1 MNSNITS
8 LLRIPGFFVTD
19 VQIDKEEIII
29 SARKRSKTAHCPLCN
44 KRSKKLHD
52 YLRIQK
58 VLHMSLS
65 LQKVYLLFR
74 KRRFRC
80 GNCCKT
86 FTESISFLQKRSR
99 KSIFVQIEALDRL
112 SESSFRK
119 TKEKVGISYGGMVSL
134 LKRVFT
140 LETINWQEQKV
151 KDVIRIGI
159 DEHHFGKKNKYLITI
174 ANLLTGKPIHI
185 LPDDKQKTLT
195 TFLKQLPEEV
205 EDRIEEV
212 AVDMRRSFV
221 AAVAKELPKARIV
234 IDHFH
239 LIQDANKRVNE
250 ARRIE
255 DDVEEKIRGN
265 GPRRIPFKLLMKNK
279 EELKGEQD
287 KLVSYYLNLFPAV
300 AIFYSCKE
308 RLRDMYKSQTKEEA
322 EILLNDLIKSMN
334 VSDYPELWSWAKT
347 LNGYHEYILNY
358 FDNHTTNAVTEGL
371 HRKFKLIQRT
381 AYGFRNPEVY
391 ARRIMLACLPLSF
404 ILTKLP
410 H

>member
-29 SARKRSKTAHCPLCN
+29 SARKRSKTAHCPFCN
-44 KRSKKLHD
+44 KRSKRLHD

-65 LQKVYLLFR
+65 LQKVYLMFR

-80 GNCCKT
+80 DNCCKT

-112 SESSFRK
+112 SDSSFRK
-119 TKEKVGISYGGMVSL
+119 TTERVGISYGGMVSL

-195 TFLKQLPEEV
+195 TFLKHLPEEV
-205 EDRIEEV
+205 KDRIEEV
-212 AVDMRRSFV
+212 AVDMRRSFI

-287 KLVSYYLNLFPAV
+287 KLVRYYLHLFPAV

-322 EILLNDLIKSMN
+322 ETILNELIRSMRT
-334 VSDYPELWSWAKT
+334 SQYPELWSWAKT
-347 LNGYHEYILNY
+347 LNGYHDYILNY
-358 FDNHTTNAVTEGL
+358 FNNHTTNAVTEGL